1 MASAEFVVVHAG
13 PLVTIQD
20 SGRPGLMRYGV
31 PASGPMDRRSH
42 VAANRAL
49 GNSSNATAIEVSIG
63 GLIVQCTKGSVTVAV
78 CGGGFQVDIA
88 GEKHSSWVA
97 ATICAGNALS
107 IKPGPWGAWT
117 YLAFAGNLVANKWLG
132 SSSTHAPSGLGGGRI
147 VTGQLLKI
155 EDAEIRGN
163 CVRNIPCP
171 VSARPKSVIRVV
183 QGPQHR
189 LFDSETLQ
197 RFYAG
202 PFTLSDAY
210 DRMGVRLRGPSLNP
224 AADLGVPSEAI
235 VRGSIQISG
244 EGVATVLLADHQT
257 TGGYPKIATIID
269 PDLDNFAQLRSKSAV
284 AFKPIGVVLALTVAR
299 TRARLGT

>member
-1 MASAEFVVVHAG
+1 M
-13 PLVTIQD
+13 
-20 SGRPGLMRYGV
+20 
-31 PASGPMDRRSH
+31 
-42 VAANRAL
+42 
-49 GNSSNATAIEVSIG
+49 
-63 GLIVQCTKGSVTVAV
+63 
-78 CGGGFQVDIA
+78 
-88 GEKHSSWVA
+88 
-97 ATICAGNALS
+97 
-107 IKPGPWGAWT
+107 
-117 YLAFAGNLVANKWLG
+117 
-132 SSSTHAPSGLGGGRI
+132 
-147 VTGQLLKI
+147 
-155 EDAEIRGN
+155 
-163 CVRNIPCP
+163 
-171 VSARPKSVIRVV
+171 IRVV